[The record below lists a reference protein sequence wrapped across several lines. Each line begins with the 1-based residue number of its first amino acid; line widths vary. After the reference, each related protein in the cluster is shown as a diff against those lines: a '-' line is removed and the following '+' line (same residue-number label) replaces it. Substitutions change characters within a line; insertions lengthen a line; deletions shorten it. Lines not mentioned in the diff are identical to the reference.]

1 MTHLLMVLALLLP
14 QAKAPE
20 AKTESSLKLPPGV
33 YAVFD
38 TSMGS
43 FTCELLQNQA
53 PKTVANFIGLAEGT
67 KKGKPY
73 YDGTIFHRVMDGFM
87 IQGGDPTGTGTG
99 TPGYSI
105 PDEILP
111 SLTFNKEGLLAMAN
125 IGSPNTGGSQ
135 FFITLAPR
143 PNLNG
148 GYTIFGRVID
158 GMDTVRKIGKV
169 EVKNQPGQAEKS
181 RPVTNVI
188 LKKVTIKRV
197 KA

>member
-14 QAKAPE
+14 QAKAPQ
-20 AKTESSLKLPPGV
+20 AKTESAVKLPPGV

-38 TSMGS
+38 TSLGS

-53 PKTVANFIGLAEGT
+53 PKTVENFVGLAEGT

-73 YDGTIFHRVMDGFM
+73 YDGTIFHRVIDGFM

-99 TPGYSI
+99 SPGYNI
-105 PDEILP
+105 PDEIVP

-125 IGSPNTGGSQ
+125 TGRPNSGGSQ

-143 PNLNG
+143 SNLNG
-148 GYTIFGRVID
+148 GYTIFGRVIE
-158 GMDTVRKIGKV
+158 GMDTVKKIGKV
-169 EVKNQPGQAEKS
+169 EVKNQPGQAEMS
-181 RPVTNVI
+181 RPVTNVT